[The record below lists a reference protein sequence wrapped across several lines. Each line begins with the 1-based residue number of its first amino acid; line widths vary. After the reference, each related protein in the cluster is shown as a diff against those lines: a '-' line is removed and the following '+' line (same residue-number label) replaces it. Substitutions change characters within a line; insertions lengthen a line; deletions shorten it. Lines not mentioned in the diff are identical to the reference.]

1 MTGAESQQ
9 GNSHAEQGTRPPSAA
24 PRPWTAT
31 CLDRI
36 SSRMSPAQ
44 KVGQLFVAGVRV
56 RPGSEGTAAQTLD
69 ALGNHHVG
77 SVILMGPNGA
87 GVSAIKA
94 VTGRVGPL
102 AQTVGDDRIAP
113 LISTDQ
119 EGGQVQPLRGPGFT
133 DIPSA
138 LDQGS
143 WSEQRLRR
151 QAAAWAAELRGAGIN
166 LDLAPVADVV
176 SSDMGRA
183 NGPIGRHDR
192 QFGYTAEAVSSH
204 SAAFIEGFQQ
214 AGVLTTLKHFP
225 GLGSV
230 RGNTDTTPQVTDTVV
245 GRDSRDL
252 TVFREGIASGARFV
266 MVSLATY
273 TRIDPAHQAVFSP
286 VVIEGALRRDL
297 GFDGVVISDDLGN
310 AAAVQSMPP
319 TQRALAFLRAGG
331 DLVLTVNADHI
342 PAMTSA
348 VLDAE
353 RDQPALRA
361 HVEAS
366 VRRIL
371 AAKRAAGLVH
381 CAH

>member
-1 MTGAESQQ
+1 MA
-9 GNSHAEQGTRPPSAA
+9 PKPS
-24 PRPWTAT
+24 TAT

-36 SSRMSPAQ
+36 SSHMTPAQ

-56 RPGSEGTAAQTLD
+56 RPGSEGTMAASLA

-77 SVILMGPNGA
+77 SVILMGPSGA
-87 GVSAIKA
+87 GASAIKA
-94 VTGRVGPL
+94 VTERVGL
-102 AQTVGDDRIAP
+102 LGQTVGESRIAP
-113 LISTDQ
+113 LVSTDQ

-133 DIPSA
+133 DIPPA
-138 LDQGS
+138 LAQGG
-143 WSEQRLRR
+143 WSEQRLRQ
-151 QAAAWAAELRGAGIN
+151 QAAQWAAELHGAGIN

-176 SSDMGRA
+176 SSGMGRA
-183 NGPIGRHDR
+183 NGPIGRYDR
-192 QFGYTAEAVSSH
+192 QFGYTAEAVSGH
-204 SAAFIEGFQQ
+204 SAAFIKGFRQ

-230 RGNTDTTPQVTDTVV
+230 RGNTDTTVQVTDTVV

-252 TVFREGIASGARFV
+252 TVYREGMAAGARFV

-273 TRIDPAHQAVFSP
+273 TRIDPARQAVFSP
-286 VVIEGALRRDL
+286 IVIEDALRKDL

-319 TQRALAFLRAGG
+319 AQRALAFLRAGG

-342 PAMTSA
+342 PAMTAA
-348 VLDAE
+348 VLNAE

-371 AAKRAAGLVH
+371 AAKKAAGLIH
-381 CAH
+381 CAD